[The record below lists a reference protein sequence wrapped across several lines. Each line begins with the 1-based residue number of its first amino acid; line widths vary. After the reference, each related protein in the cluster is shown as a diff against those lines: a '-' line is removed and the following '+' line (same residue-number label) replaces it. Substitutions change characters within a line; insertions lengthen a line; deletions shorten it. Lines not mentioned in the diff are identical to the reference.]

1 MRNNYHRLV
10 ISIALLAM
18 LLRILVP
25 TGYMPGSL
33 ASGWYLVLCPDG
45 ISSSTMAVLMGESG
59 HHHHHASHGSHG
71 KATPT
76 LNDEYKQCDL
86 GSGFASATIDQSA
99 ELALGLFL
107 VLLAVWQVSSLNL
120 QRLIS
125 QYLARGPPN
134 KLQNQ

>member
-1 MRNNYHRLV
+1 MRFIDRRLV
-10 ISIALLAM
+10 TSIALLAM

-33 ASGWYLVLCPDG
+33 ASGWFLVLCPDG

-59 HHHHHASHGSHG
+59 HHHHHMSHGDVDSS
-71 KATPT
+71 AD
-76 LNDEYKQCDL
+76 DEYEQCDL
-86 GSGFASATIDQSA
+86 GSGFASATIYQSD

-107 VLLAVWQVSSLNL
+107 VLLAIWQATAINL
-120 QRLIS
+120 QRLFS

-134 KLQNQ
+134 KLQYQ